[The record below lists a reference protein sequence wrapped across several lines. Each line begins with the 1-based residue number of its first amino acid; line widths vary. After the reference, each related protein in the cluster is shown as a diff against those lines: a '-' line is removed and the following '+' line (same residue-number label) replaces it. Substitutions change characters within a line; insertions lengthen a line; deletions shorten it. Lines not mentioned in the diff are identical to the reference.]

1 MSINIYIYICL
12 FLPSGHRS
20 HGLRDCAPV
29 NFGSQCWQ
37 RPRQTPS
44 VGFYWHF
51 IRLTFRSPSDVCLNQ
66 TGKKDRLWGETPNS
80 RLTGSHTFY
89 RLAVTDE
96 STNAWRSLTV
106 SSSAIRGATVF
117 ICRTQIVLYG
127 VCVCVCDPG
136 VCGDLENVRGN
147 LCQCRTPLHG
157 DHESRKRTN
166 QSKSRVFCDKLHTV
180 SSSLPEAQNG
190 RSHWRPCTSS
200 SWCRLQPETQ
210 SAVCSSCWPQ
220 VCSTHTPRIPQA
232 FHSHQR
238 QKLSRWTQ
246 ERALSPQTGINNK
259 NKR

>member
-1 MSINIYIYICL
+1 MV
-12 FLPSGHRS
+12 SGIV
-20 HGLRDCAPV
+20 LQWTLAL
-29 NFGSQCWQ
+29 
-37 RPRQTPS
+37 S
-44 VGFYWHF
+44 VGRDPGRRPALAFIDISYDWH
-51 IRLTFRSPSDVCLNQ
+51 SDPHRMCVWTKQERKIDCEEKLQ
-66 TGKKDRLWGETPNS
+66 TAVWQVHTLSIDWLWRMSQQT
-80 RLTGSHTFY
+80 HD
-89 RLAVTDE
+89 AVWQFLLQPLE
-96 STNAWRSLTV
+96 
-106 SSSAIRGATVF
+106 GATVF

-190 RSHWRPCTSS
+190 RSHWRPSTSS